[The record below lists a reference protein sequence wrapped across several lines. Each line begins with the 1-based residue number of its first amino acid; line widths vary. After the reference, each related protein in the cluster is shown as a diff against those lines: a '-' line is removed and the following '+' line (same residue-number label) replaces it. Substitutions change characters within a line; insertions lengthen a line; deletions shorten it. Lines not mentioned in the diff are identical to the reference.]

1 MWLQRS
7 WSQRSP
13 PAHRFRF
20 AVSATHSPSQ
30 FVHKAVDAARGR
42 MNVGRL
48 TNKRDSTV
56 LKEMLFDPP
65 SGLELTDLYVCVM
78 FARRCLLYPRSSLL
92 LCFASPAVSQACLL
106 APRDNTK
113 CLCFREQT
121 RRARNE
127 TLEKLPVKNRTGGSA
142 GVLACSRPHSH
153 EKTAWRYNEA
163 HRRLAI
169 ASQENPQKSYC
180 AIACAGIFVLIV
192 DFSRRNSGRN
202 QKTRSKSSL
211 GRSLLGAC
219 RISLEGSNGNRRA
232 FNNWRSH

>member
-78 FARRCLLYPRSSLL
+78 FARQCLLYPRSSLL
-92 LCFASPAVSQACLL
+92 LCIASPAVSQSCLL
-106 APRDNTK
+106 APRDNKK

-153 EKTAWRYNEA
+153 EKTAWHYNEA

-169 ASQENPQKSYC
+169 ASQENPQKKRTFRGLDLE
-180 AIACAGIFVLIV
+180 IL
-192 DFSRRNSGRN
+192 
-202 QKTRSKSSL
+202 SK
-211 GRSLLGAC
+211 
-219 RISLEGSNGNRRA
+219 GS
-232 FNNWRSH
+232 